1 MSAHPIAE
9 PHFVDAPD
17 VTPNLGAAG
26 NSHARRDRHRNTD
39 TLYAVSAAASVT
51 AGRLMDVNPWLVSA
65 SRRCF
70 DSAAAA
76 SALLLLSPVIVLIM
90 LVVRLTS
97 PGPIFFRQRRTGRNR
112 VEFMLYKFRS
122 MRVEET
128 PGPPITVSGDPRIT
142 PVGMFLR
149 RYKLDELPQFWNVLK
164 GDMSL
169 VGPRPKLPHHEL
181 LDLPYRPGITGLA
194 TLAFRNEE
202 EILCRIPPDHLDAF
216 YELCVKPRKARLDLA
231 YMQSATFWTDLNLI
245 WRTAASCAAEPN
257 GLSFEETEELIRLA
271 EAWLER
277 PAGTLSAGW
286 EAGWDEMCAGAVE
299 EESLVEST

>member
-17 VTPNLGAAG
+17 VTPILGAAG
-26 NSHARRDRHRNTD
+26 NSNARRDRYRKTGALH
-39 TLYAVSAAASVT
+39 AVSAATPDT
-51 AGRLMDVNPWLVSA
+51 AGKLMDVNSWLISGA
-65 SRRCF
+65 RRCF
-70 DSAAAA
+70 DSAVAAI
-76 SALLLLSPVIVLIM
+76 ALLFLSPVILLIM
-90 LVVRLTS
+90 LLVRLSS

-112 VEFMLYKFRS
+112 VEFTLYKFRS
-122 MRVEET
+122 MHVEES
-128 PGPPITVSGDPRIT
+128 PGPPITVSGDRRIT
-142 PVGMFLR
+142 SVGILLR

-202 EILCRIPPDHLDAF
+202 EILCRIPPDQLDDF
-216 YELCVKPRKARLDLA
+216 YEFCVKPRKARLDLA

-245 WRTAASCAAEPN
+245 WRTAASCAAEPD
-257 GLSFEETEELIRLA
+257 GLSFEETEELLRLA

-277 PAGTLSAGW
+277 PPGTLSTGW
-286 EAGWDEMCAGAVE
+286 EAGWDEMCGEAAEV
-299 EESLVEST
+299 SLVESR

>member
-17 VTPNLGAAG
+17 VTPILGAAG
-26 NSHARRDRHRNTD
+26 NSHANHDRRRETAAQQ
-39 TLYAVSAAASVT
+39 AVDAARLNSV
-51 AGRLMDVNPWLVSA
+51 ANINPWLVSQA
-65 SRRCF
+65 RRCYE
-70 DSAAAA
+70 SVVAAT
-76 SALLLLSPVIVLIM
+76 ALLLLSPAILLIM
-90 LVVRLTS
+90 LAVRLSS

-112 VEFMLYKFRS
+112 EEFILYKFRS
-122 MRVEET
+122 MCVEDS
-128 PGPPITVSGDPRIT
+128 PGPPITVSGDRRIT

-169 VGPRPKLPHHEL
+169 VGPRPKLPHHEM

-202 EILCRIPPDHLDAF
+202 DILSRIPSDQLDEF
-216 YELCVKPRKARLDLA
+216 YELCVKPRKARLDLE

-245 WRTAASCAAEPN
+245 WRTAASCAGEPDL
-257 GLSFEETEELIRLA
+257 LSFEETGELLRLA
-271 EAWLER
+271 ESWLER
-277 PAGTLSAGW
+277 PPMNTAAD
-286 EAGWDEMCAGAVE
+286 WDEDWVTE
-299 EESLVEST
+299 EVSLVGSR

>member
-9 PHFVDAPD
+9 PHFADVPD
-17 VTPNLGAAG
+17 VTPNQGAAG
-26 NSHARRDRHRNTD
+26 NSHPRRDRYRNTG
-39 TLYAVSAAASVT
+39 TLHAVHASAPAT
-51 AGRLMDVNPWLVSA
+51 AGKLTDVNPWLVSVV
-65 SRRCF
+65 RRFF
-70 DSAAAA
+70 DGAVAAIT
-76 SALLLLSPVIVLIM
+76 LLLLSPVIALIM
-90 LVVRLTS
+90 LLVRLSS

-112 VEFMLYKFRS
+112 VEFTLYKFRS
-122 MRVEET
+122 MRVEDT
-128 PGPPITVSGDPRIT
+128 PGPPITVSGDRRIT
-142 PVGMFLR
+142 PLGIFLR

-202 EILCRIPPDHLDAF
+202 EILCRIPPDQLDAF
-216 YELCVKPRKARLDLA
+216 YELCVKPRKAGLDLA

-245 WRTAASCAAEPN
+245 WRTAASCAAEPD
-257 GLSFEETEELIRLA
+257 GLSYEEAEELLRLA

-277 PAGTLSAGW
+277 PAGALTSGW
-286 EAGWDEMCAGAVE
+286 EAGWDEMCVEAVE
-299 EESLVEST
+299 EAALVESI

>member
-1 MSAHPIAE
+1 MSAHPFAE

-17 VTPNLGAAG
+17 VTPILGAAE
-26 NSHARRDRHRNTD
+26 NSHAGHDRHREADSQQRVN
-39 TLYAVSAAASVT
+39 ASTWSHV
-51 AGRLMDVNPWLVSA
+51 GRLADINPWLVSLA
-65 SRRCF
+65 RRCF
-70 DSAAAA
+70 EGFVAAT
-76 SALLLLSPVIVLIM
+76 ALLLLSPAILLIM
-90 LVVRLTS
+90 LAVRLSS

-112 VEFMLYKFRS
+112 EEFILYKFRS
-122 MRVEET
+122 MRVEDS
-128 PGPPITVSGDPRIT
+128 PGPPITVSGDRRIT

-202 EILCRIPPDHLDAF
+202 NILSRIPSDQLDEF
-216 YELCVKPRKARLDLA
+216 YELCVKPRKARLDLE

-245 WRTAASCAAEPN
+245 WRTAASCAAEPDL
-257 GLSFEETEELIRLA
+257 LSFEETGELLRLA
-271 EAWLER
+271 ESWLER
-277 PAGTLSAGW
+277 PPVDTAADW
-286 EAGWDEMCAGAVE
+286 EEDWATEV
-299 EESLVEST
+299 SLVGSR